1 MFFGGRSYPN
11 HTVYLNKTGSL
22 KVDEMKILYYI
33 NDHVI
38 GPTSWWLW
46 FCGLFQ
52 LFYGSKIKKY
62 NVKNNR
68 PHMCPV
74 FSPAACSNSQASSS
88 QAQQFLEALSSY
100 PPHRTH
106 AWVSSAWN
114 TQSSLFPHLISI
126 QLSDLTE
133 MVPFHKGLLLSIP
146 HEMFSSFFIFYL
158 FYFFF

>member
-1 MFFGGRSYPN
+1 
-11 HTVYLNKTGSL
+11 
-22 KVDEMKILYYI
+22 
-33 NDHVI
+33 
-38 GPTSWWLW
+38 
-46 FCGLFQ
+46 

-158 FYFFF
+158 FYFFFFRGTGDSGLHTYKAGALPLEPHLQSFFFQVLR